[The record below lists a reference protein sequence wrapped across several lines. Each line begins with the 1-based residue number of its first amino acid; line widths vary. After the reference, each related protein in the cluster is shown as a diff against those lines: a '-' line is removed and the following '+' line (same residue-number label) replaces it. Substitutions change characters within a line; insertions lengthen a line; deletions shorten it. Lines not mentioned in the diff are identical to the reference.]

1 MSSTELVPSTVRFAA
16 KRGFIR
22 TAAQSLASVIP
33 TTGVVVGL
41 TGDWF
46 VAAGLGTA
54 SAVVTAGLAGAASYF
69 SILSNGIPE
78 AYHVP
83 APSADDEKDP
93 DDTTMLYAEDVD
105 AE

>member
-1 MSSTELVPSTVRFAA
+1 MSNELVPATVRFAA

-33 TTGVVVGL
+33 TTGVVVAL
-41 TGDWF
+41 TGDWL

-69 SILSNGIPE
+69 SILSQGIPD
-78 AYHVP
+78 AYQV
-83 APSADDEKDP
+83 APSP
-93 DDTTMLYAEDVD
+93 DALKEPSDAEMLYAEDPED
-105 AE
+105 E

>member
-1 MSSTELVPSTVRFAA
+1 MSTELIPNSTRFAA

-33 TTGVVVGL
+33 TTGVVVAV
-41 TGDWF
+41 TGDWL

-69 SILSNGIPE
+69 SILSQGIPD
-78 AYHVP
+78 AYQV
-83 APSADDEKDP
+83 APSP
-93 DDTTMLYAEDVD
+93 DAVKEPSDTEMLYAEDIN